1 MYKKKKKHRPADQCL
16 FLFHSNIMPAY
27 LTGIQISE

>member
-1 MYKKKKKHRPADQCL
+1 MYKKKDIDQL
-16 FLFHSNIMPAY
+16 INVFLFHSNIMPAY